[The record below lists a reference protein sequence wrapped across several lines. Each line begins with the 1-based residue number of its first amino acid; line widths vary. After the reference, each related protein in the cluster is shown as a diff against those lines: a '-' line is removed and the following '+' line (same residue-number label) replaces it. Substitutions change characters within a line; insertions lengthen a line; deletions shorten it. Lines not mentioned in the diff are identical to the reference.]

1 MSNQT
6 RKDKVKVTLF
16 DIKSNIKYRQYIVG
30 ELSNRVDEKLKPEF
44 IKILNQVI
52 DDTSIFDRE
61 DLEGSFYEGE
71 DDTLDLVLPAVAK
84 VLHKIF
90 LKPPPIFQ
98 GEHDDGKRLELFQ
111 IMFDIDE
118 FNEYLVE
125 MLISS
130 KGILDKLKY
139 LDRTAENISLIVDNY
154 VAKLVN
160 NVLESY
166 DIEGEI
172 IRIRREKKLN
182 FLTK

>member
-1 MSNQT
+1 
-6 RKDKVKVTLF
+6 
-16 DIKSNIKYRQYIVG
+16 
-30 ELSNRVDEKLKPEF
+30 
-44 IKILNQVI
+44 
-52 DDTSIFDRE
+52 
-61 DLEGSFYEGE
+61 
-71 DDTLDLVLPAVAK
+71 
-84 VLHKIF
+84 
-90 LKPPPIFQ
+90 
-98 GEHDDGKRLELFQ
+98 
-111 IMFDIDE
+111 MFDIDE